1 MIANVLAATLSA
13 YLYGFKTEDIKSSL
27 TTFIPSAAQT
37 PGRMNIFEF
46 SKFKVL
52 IDFAHNPTSYR
63 GIEDYLSSVDAT
75 RKIGII
81 SGVGDRRD
89 EDIRECAKIAARMFD
104 HVIIRQEK
112 HLRGRTESEI
122 INLILEGL
130 NDGDPSV
137 THEVVSLE
145 IEAIKHAISLAE
157 EGTYIVALS
166 DVIDNAIDIVQ
177 NYLDAEIDLE
187 NQVPQV

>member
-1 MIANVLAATLSA
+1 M
-13 YLYGFKTEDIKSSL
+13 
-27 TTFIPSAAQT
+27 
-37 PGRMNIFEF
+37 
-46 SKFKVL
+46 L
-52 IDFAHNPTSYR
+52 IDFAHNPTSYL
-63 GIEDYLSSVDAT
+63 GIEDYLSSVDAS

-89 EDIRECAKIAARMFD
+89 EDIKECAKIAARMFD
-104 HVIIRQEK
+104 HIIIRQEK
-112 HLRGRTESEI
+112 HLRGRTEEEI

-130 NDGDPSV
+130 QEGDASV

-145 IEAIKHAISLAE
+145 VEAIKHAISIAE

-177 NYLDAEIDLE
+177 SYLDAEIESE
-187 NQVPQV
+187 NIVSVL

>member
-1 MIANVLAATLSA
+1 MSTL
-13 YLYGFKTEDIKSSL
+13 
-27 TTFIPSAAQT
+27 
-37 PGRMNIFEF
+37 
-46 SKFKVL
+46 
-52 IDFAHNPTSYR
+52 NPTSYL

-104 HVIIRQEK
+104 HIIIRQEK
-112 HLRGRTESEI
+112 HLRGRSENEI
-122 INLILEGL
+122 IDLIMEGL
-130 NDGDPSV
+130 AAGDSSV

-145 IEAIKHAISLAE
+145 VEAIKHAISLAE
-157 EGTYIVALS
+157 DGTYIVALS

-177 NYLDAEIDLE
+177 SYLDAEIELE
-187 NQVPQV
+187 NRIEA

>member
-1 MIANVLAATLSA
+1 M
-13 YLYGFKTEDIKSSL
+13 
-27 TTFIPSAAQT
+27 
-37 PGRMNIFEF
+37 
-46 SKFKVL
+46 L
-52 IDFAHNPTSYR
+52 IDFAHNPTSYL
-63 GIEDYLSSVDAT
+63 GIEDYLSSVDAS

-89 EDIRECAKIAARMFD
+89 EDIKECAKIAARMFD
-104 HVIIRQEK
+104 HIIIRQEK
-112 HLRGRTESEI
+112 HLRGRTEEEI

-130 NDGDPSV
+130 QEGDASV

-145 IEAIKHAISLAE
+145 VEAIKHAISIAE

-177 NYLDAEIDLE
+177 SYLDAEIESE
-187 NQVPQV
+187 NIVPVL

>member
-1 MIANVLAATLSA
+1 
-13 YLYGFKTEDIKSSL
+13 
-27 TTFIPSAAQT
+27 
-37 PGRMNIFEF
+37 MNIFEF